1 MAASTPESG
10 ADRDQ
15 VHPLQASDRETVDG
29 LLAVEKPGDDH
40 LVDAARLLIRYDGF
54 PGATDL
60 RQDLVKA
67 ITHWGLDRAALEA
80 RCRALWQGGFRPGRP
95 QGDQAVGSGFDTDA
109 AADR

>member
-1 MAASTPESG
+1 MAASPPDSG

-15 VHPLQASDRETVDG
+15 VHPLETSDRETVDG
-29 LLAVEKPGDDH
+29 LLAVEQPGDDH

-54 PGATDL
+54 PGAADL

-67 ITHWGLDRAALEA
+67 ITHWGLDRPALEA

-95 QGDQAVGSGFDTDA
+95 QADQAVGSGFDTDA
-109 AADR
+109 AADP